1 MGGGV
6 VWRTCDV
13 AVPRHRPLE
22 ASRCGEEGGATPL
35 PVSPLPL
42 PPSIY
47 FHYPPLPSFMSSHR
61 PPLVSLAMS
70 PCRRFARYPRPPS
83 FLPTSSCHSRR
94 TVPLIIPAHA
104 ATSGR
109 WGVEFGPGAA
119 PPRHLRVRVQGSA
132 YLPIPDNS
140 LVSGCAGAR
149 IFPHSRSCQS
159 LTTPWS
165 ERCGRF
171 RHPRSP
177 TPSQRLKLTSS
188 QVTLPSGVCT
198 HACLARPSCTA
209 RCTVGLMLRRGHAPV
224 GCA

>member
-1 MGGGV
+1 VRRRRGGYPTA
-6 VWRTCDV
+6 RF
-13 AVPRHRPLE
+13 P
-22 ASRCGEEGGATPL
+22 ASTPPFHL
-35 PVSPLPL
+35 FPL
-42 PPSIY
+42 PPSPVLHVLSPSPSRFPCY
-47 FHYPPLPSFMSSHR
+47 VPPAIVSLVTPDPRRFCPHR
-61 PPLVSLAMS
+61 PATPVVLAHLSSPHTQPPVDDGGSSL
-70 PCRRFARYPRPPS
+70 R
-83 FLPTSSCHSRR
+83 
-94 TVPLIIPAHA
+94 
-104 ATSGR
+104 
-109 WGVEFGPGAA
+109 PGAA
-119 PPRHLRVRVQGSA
+119 PPRRLRVWVPGSA